1 MGLPL
6 ICFFHR
12 AVDRKCAGLISLC
25 LTIDGRVQTQLDAA
39 YGGPRCSNFR
49 RAGSKRVAPRHSIF
63 FASAT
68 VLATGG
74 VLVLICNADK
84 LIDVAD
90 DLSLQPVAKVVWE
103 IKLFLT
109 LLLVTNAF
117 LKFVWAHRL
126 FGYFAILMA
135 AEPTAP
141 KNPQRLQMSRKAGE
155 VNITAARSYNRGL
168 RAIYFSIASVAW
180 LISPMALM
188 AATMITFGVLL
199 RRKFLSRSRVLLLG
213 EG

>member
-1 MGLPL
+1 M
-6 ICFFHR
+6 
-12 AVDRKCAGLISLC
+12 
-25 LTIDGRVQTQLDAA
+25 
-39 YGGPRCSNFR
+39 
-49 RAGSKRVAPRHSIF
+49 
-63 FASAT
+63 
-68 VLATGG
+68 LATGG
-74 VLVLICNADK
+74 VLALIGNADK

-90 DLSLQPVAKVVWE
+90 DLSLQPVAEVVWE

-126 FGYFAILMA
+126 FGYCAILMA
-135 AEPTAP
+135 AVPNAP
-141 KNPQRLQMSRKAGE
+141 EDPQCLQMSRKAGE

-188 AATMITFGVLL
+188 AAAMITFGVLL
-199 RRKFLSRSRVLLLG
+199 RREFLSRSRALLLD